1 MLADMLSLFFASCP
15 YYQRL
20 YLVNSP
26 VVRGENLRF
35 REAGVKEV
43 LSSAFLPWLNSF
55 RFFLGQV
62 ALLKKTAGIEFK
74 YDPHAPLS
82 GNVMDRWILARCQS
96 LIKLVQEEM
105 GAYRLYTVMPRLLNL
120 IDELTN
126 WYIRCNRRRLKG
138 ENGEEDTL
146 AALNSL
152 FETLYTLCRTMSSF
166 TPFLTENIYQ
176 GLRVFLPAPA
186 ADDKQDYRSV
196 HFISFPEIR
205 EEYLDP
211 VIQRRFAAL
220 QSVIEL
226 TRTVRERNTLP
237 LRVPLKELLVFHS
250 DQQYLDDVA
259 SLLSYV
265 KEELNVR
272 DVTLTTDE
280 AACGVQY
287 KVSADWP
294 VLGRKLR
301 KDMGKV
307 KKGLEKVTSDEAK
320 AYTATGKIIVEG
332 IELIEG
338 DLKVTKAVEIGDR
351 QGKWDSNTD
360 GGVVVLLD
368 TEVREELQAEGT
380 ARELVNRV
388 QRLRKKA
395 GLQATDEVDAFY
407 SFQAGMGQALQECF
421 EAQGDF
427 FQKSLRRKPM
437 PVKERPADAKIITE
451 EEQQVGDDSFLLS
464 LVWTA

>member
-1 MLADMLSLFFASCP
+1 M
-15 YYQRL
+15 
-20 YLVNSP
+20 
-26 VVRGENLRF
+26 RF

-62 ALLKKTAGIEFK
+62 ALLKKDTGIDFK
-74 YDPHAPLS
+74 YDPKAPLS
-82 GNVMDRWILARCQS
+82 DNVMDRWILARCQS

-105 GAYRLYTVMPRLLNL
+105 DAYRLYTVMPRLLNL

-138 ENGEEDTL
+138 ENGKKDTV

-152 FETLYTLCRTMSSF
+152 FETLFTLCRTMSSF

-176 GLRVFLPAPA
+176 GLRVFLPPTA

-196 HFISFPEIR
+196 HFISFPEVR
-205 EEYLDP
+205 QEYLDP

-237 LRVPLKELLVFHS
+237 LRVPLKELLIFHS

-259 SLLSYV
+259 SLQTYV
-265 KEELNVR
+265 EEELNVR
-272 DVTLTTDE
+272 DVTLTSDE

-287 KVSADWP
+287 KLSADWP

-307 KKGLEKVTSDEAK
+307 RKGLEKVTSDEAK
-320 AYTATGKIIVEG
+320 AYAATGKITVEG
-332 IELIEG
+332 IELVEG
-338 DLKVTKAVEIGDR
+338 DLRVTKSVELGDR
-351 QGKWDSNTD
+351 KGKWDSNTD

-368 TEVREELQAEGT
+368 TEIRQELQAEGT
-380 ARELVNRV
+380 AREFVNRV
-388 QRLRKKA
+388 QRLRKRA
-395 GLQATDEVDAFY
+395 GLQVTDEVDAFY
-407 SFQAGMGQALQECF
+407 SFQEGVGKALEECF

-427 FQKSLRRKPM
+427 FKKSLRRTPM
-437 PVKERPADAKIITE
+437 SVKQRPPNAKIITE
-451 EEQQVGDDSFLLS
+451 EEQQVGDDSFMLS
-464 LVWTA
+464 LVWAA